1 METETERYRDR
12 EIQTESERSRVR
24 QRTEIE
30 TEAETESERQKDRD
44 GDRARNRVKER
55 YRQRQRVGDRDRE
68 TERQRQ
74 TDRDREETGGREG
87 SHRRSQLQ
95 GEQRGG
101 TPPTERSHCRRR
113 HTYLLLVEA
122 SGQPGSPLS
131 TPTPLTSPPRNKSGA
146 AGLAAA
152 FIGGRCLQE
161 RPGGQG
167 SQCPGWGRGSSRSAP
182 VTQRAGPQGTAQPPK
197 APGWGGVGVG
207 VGWAAAGR
215 GVLAVWPGLSSSA
228 CKVGEESQRLGAV
241 ETEGAVQLR
250 GEHRRELGSPRRCPQ
265 GLCLPQASP
274 WWMQVG
280 PRARLPEP
288 NPLPSAAPTPQP
300 PGSPSGSLVSPA

>member
-1 METETERYRDR
+1 MSKAWAGGQGDRDGDRQTEGQSERDTETDERDTEIESENNRVRQRQRDRDRGTERETDRDRGTEMETETERYRDR

-167 SQCPGWGRGSSRSAP
+167 SQCPGWGRGSARSAP
-182 VTQRAGPQGTAQPPK
+182 VTQRAGLQGTAQPPK
-197 APGWGGVGVG
+197 APWWGGVGVG
-207 VGWAAAGR
+207 VG
-215 GVLAVWPGLSSSA
+215 
-228 CKVGEESQRLGAV
+228 
-241 ETEGAVQLR
+241 
-250 GEHRRELGSPRRCPQ
+250 
-265 GLCLPQASP
+265 
-274 WWMQVG
+274 
-280 PRARLPEP
+280 
-288 NPLPSAAPTPQP
+288 
-300 PGSPSGSLVSPA
+300 

>member
-131 TPTPLTSPPRNKSGA
+131 TPTPLTSPPRNESGA

-167 SQCPGWGRGSSRSAP
+167 SQCPGWGRGSARSAP

-207 VGWAAAGR
+207 VGWAAAGHGQEWVSWLCGQASVPLPAKWGKSPNVSGPLR
-215 GVLAVWPGLSSSA
+215 
-228 CKVGEESQRLGAV
+228 QR
-241 ETEGAVQLR
+241 
-250 GEHRRELGSPRRCPQ
+250 
-265 GLCLPQASP
+265 GLCSCRVSTAGS
-274 WWMQVG
+274 WG
-280 PRARLPEP
+280 ARDGAPRACACLRP
-288 NPLPSAAPTPQP
+288 AP
-300 PGSPSGSLVSPA
+300 GGCKWG

>member
-131 TPTPLTSPPRNKSGA
+131 TPTPSPRPPGTSRGQRVWQQRLLGA
-146 AGLAAA
+146 GASRRGQV
-152 FIGGRCLQE
+152 GR
-161 RPGGQG
+161 
-167 SQCPGWGRGSSRSAP
+167 AP
-182 VTQRAGPQGTAQPPK
+182 S
-197 APGWGGVGVG
+197 
-207 VGWAAAGR
+207 
-215 GVLAVWPGLSSSA
+215 VLAG
-228 CKVGEESQRLGAV
+228 GGAPLD
-241 ETEGAVQLR
+241 QL
-250 GEHRRELGSPRRCPQ
+250 L
-265 GLCLPQASP
+265 
-274 WWMQVG
+274 
-280 PRARLPEP
+280 
-288 NPLPSAAPTPQP
+288 
-300 PGSPSGSLVSPA
+300 